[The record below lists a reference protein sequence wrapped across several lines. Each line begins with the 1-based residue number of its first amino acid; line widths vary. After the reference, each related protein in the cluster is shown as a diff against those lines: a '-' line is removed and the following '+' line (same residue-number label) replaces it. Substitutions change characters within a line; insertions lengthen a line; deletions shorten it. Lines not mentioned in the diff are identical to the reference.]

1 MTKEQAKQWIFI
13 LSAYVEGKEIQF
25 NSTDNSGWIKREYFN
40 FDGDPSNYRVKIEDK
55 PSFKRLHPW
64 QW

>member
-25 NSTDNSGWIKREYFN
+25 NSIDSSGWIKREYFN
-40 FDGDPSNYRVKIEDK
+40 FDGDPSSYRVKIEDK